1 MDFAPQMKPKSPE
14 KVFENTTS
22 YASEMAKQVV
32 QMLKRK
38 TLSPIVSPEKED
50 LPQLAATMRKR
61 TLSAINKVEET
72 TPQLSASRKRT
83 PRAASAQKVEE
94 VEETTPQL
102 SASRKRTPRAAS
114 AQKVEETTPQ
124 LSASASSR
132 KKTPRAASAQQVEET
147 TPQLSASA
155 SRKRTPRVASA
166 QKVEEEETPQLSA
179 RKKTSRA
186 ASASDDMDTD
196 AIAAHNVRALA
207 VRAEYTRV
215 NDAAA
220 KKASTHVKNTMKSTP
235 IQLTV
240 LLYSGR
246 FSPPQNAHLEIM
258 GTINAL
264 LTKPLHVGIIS
275 LGDGVKGNTMDSP
288 IPFELKKKIFHSH
301 RDPFKTVDDFEN
313 ACALIRGNIFANS
326 TRAFSII
333 IDEVGRENIS
343 SIRVVHFA
351 GNKENGDEP
360 SDDTKLSGVNKF
372 LQAIAG
378 DIPVEYTTHVVNAIT
393 IEGSSESV
401 SASRVRSD
409 ARSMNK
415 ESWNKK
421 YNTIYSGL
429 SSEVYDAITN
439 PKKQQEDLQKGYDI
453 KEPKP
458 KTKSKSVSEGGR
470 RTRRKRLYSSSIFY
484 KGI

>member
-83 PRAASAQKVEE
+83 PRA
-94 VEETTPQL
+94 
-102 SASRKRTPRAAS
+102 
-114 AQKVEETTPQ
+114 
-124 LSASASSR
+124 
-132 KKTPRAASAQQVEET
+132 
-147 TPQLSASA
+147 
-155 SRKRTPRVASA
+155 ASA

-288 IPFELKKKIFHSH
+288 IPFELKKKIF
-301 RDPFKTVDDFEN
+301 
-313 ACALIRGNIFANS
+313 
-326 TRAFSII
+326 
-333 IDEVGRENIS
+333 
-343 SIRVVHFA
+343 
-351 GNKENGDEP
+351 NG
-360 SDDTKLSGVNKF
+360 
-372 LQAIAG
+372 
-378 DIPVEYTTHVVNAIT
+378 
-393 IEGSSESV
+393 
-401 SASRVRSD
+401 
-409 ARSMNK
+409 
-415 ESWNKK
+415 
-421 YNTIYSGL
+421 
-429 SSEVYDAITN
+429 
-439 PKKQQEDLQKGYDI
+439 
-453 KEPKP
+453 
-458 KTKSKSVSEGGR
+458 
-470 RTRRKRLYSSSIFY
+470 
-484 KGI
+484 